1 MVVNEA
7 GLSSAALMDGIY
19 RRQRHIYDATR
30 KFYLLGRDELISNL
44 QPPPGSRVLE
54 VACGT
59 GRNLIC
65 AARRYPK
72 AHFYGLDISEE
83 MLETARGAVA
93 RAGLAKRVTL
103 AHADATQFDAAALF
117 GVAEF
122 DRVFVSYAMSMI
134 PPWRQATERAL
145 AAVAPGGELH
155 VVDFGQQS
163 ELPGWFHPAL
173 LTWLSRFSVTPRA
186 DLQSEMRRVA
196 ADSGAALLFTP
207 LYRDYARY
215 GVVCRPHVVA
225 RAA

>member
-1 MVVNEA
+1 MVANEA
-7 GLSSAALMDGIY
+7 GLSPAALMDGIY
-19 RRQRHIYDATR
+19 RRQRHFYDATR
-30 KFYLLGRDELISNL
+30 KFYLLGRDELIANL
-44 QPPPGSRVLE
+44 QPAPGARVLE

-72 AHFYGLDISEE
+72 AHFYGFDISEE

-93 RAGLAKRVTL
+93 RAGLAQRITL
-103 AHADATQFDAAALF
+103 AHGDAAQFDARAMF
-117 GVAEF
+117 GVAHF

-134 PPWRQATERAL
+134 PPWQQAAERAL

-163 ELPGWFHPAL
+163 ELPGWFHQAL
-173 LTWLSRFSVTPRA
+173 RAWLAKFSVSPRA
-186 DLQSEMRRVA
+186 ELQAEMRRVA
-196 ADSGAALLFTP
+196 AEAGAALLFTP

-225 RAA
+225 RSA